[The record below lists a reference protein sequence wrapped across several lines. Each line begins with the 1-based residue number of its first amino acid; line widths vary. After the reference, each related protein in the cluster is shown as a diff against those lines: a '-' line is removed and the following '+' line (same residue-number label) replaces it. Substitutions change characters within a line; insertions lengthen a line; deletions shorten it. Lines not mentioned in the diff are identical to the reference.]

1 MARRVL
7 ENSAYGTLRTSR
19 PARLQAT
26 GRERSKADVL
36 EPSIECAFL
45 QFGIA
50 WKSNGRRCSP
60 HHCHGMLIAA
70 LLVGLINP
78 LSSAS
83 LVSFHLALPCL
94 ILVVEAV
101 RRLHFTWLRLSR
113 HRRGQLP
120 DAHLAMPNQDAG
132 SGVDRRR
139 HALFGPRRRFGDI
152 LAWDS
157 FFHLGH
163 KDQGRCLAFLPCTP
177 RQALF

>member
-1 MARRVL
+1 MEDAAARIALSWDADRRAAGWIDKPFIERFLSVL
-7 ENSAYGTLRTSR
+7 PPG
-19 PARLQAT
+19 AT
-26 GRERSKADVL
+26 VL
-36 EPSIECAFL
+36 DLGC
-45 QFGIA
+45 G
-50 WKSNGRRCSP
+50 GGSP
-60 HHCHGMLIAA
+60 VALHMVAA
-70 LLVGLINP
+70 
-78 LSSAS
+78 
-83 LVSFHLALPCL
+83 
-94 ILVVEAV
+94 
-101 RRLHFTWLRLSR
+101 R

>member
-1 MARRVL
+1 MVHCGLRVRL
-7 ENSAYGTLRTSR
+7 GCKRPVANDPRQMFGTINRVRFFTIRHRVEVQWKTLQ
-19 PARLQAT
+19 PAL
-26 GRERSKADVL
+26 
-36 EPSIECAFL
+36 
-45 QFGIA
+45 
-50 WKSNGRRCSP
+50 
-60 HHCHGMLIAA
+60 HCHGMLIAA